1 MAEFKGI
8 VLAGGPT
15 YAGDIADAIISIC
28 AQIKTTEETRWGI
41 YHFSGTPFVSWHQFA
56 VAIFLQAESLKL
68 IDKIPDTKAITTADY
83 PTPAKRPAYSILNCE
98 KIAKLL
104 AIKPS
109 DWAKALENLT
119 LYK

>member
-8 VLAGGPT
+8 VLASGPK

-28 AQIKTTEETRWGI
+28 ARIKTTEETRWGI

-56 VAIFLQAESLKL
+56 VAIFNHADRLKL
-68 IDKIPDTKAITTADY
+68 LVKIPDIKAITTADY
-83 PTPAKRPAYSILNCE
+83 PTPAKRPKYSMLNCD
-98 KIAKLL
+98 KITKLF

-109 DWAKALENLT
+109 DWAKTFENLT